1 MPYTPIFF
9 ALSAEKVRVLV
20 NFVNCTKIVEIPD
33 VNSSGK
39 VIVFDFVAL
48 VGTSIKIFYNFILLR
63 FTVL

>member
-20 NFVNCTKIVEIPD
+20 NFVSYTKIVEIPD
-33 VNSSGK
+33 VRLLGK
-39 VIVFDFVAL
+39 VIVFDVVVS
-48 VGTSIKIFYNFILLR
+48 VGTSIKIFCNFILFR